1 MSCLKSKNRN
11 RREKDYINDDEDKQ
25 QIDSIVC
32 KKSMVIIFNILFM
45 VNNSCF

>member
-11 RREKDYINDDEDKQ
+11 RREQDNVDDEEDKQ

-45 VNNSCF
+45 VNNLF